1 MKTYID
7 NNKKLL
13 KLALLF
19 LIIITLI
26 FITKNAYAA
35 ETVERVDS
43 TTSNKIKSITGG
55 KEYAVS
61 SSPSLSTIDDTLKY
75 YVKKIYNI
83 GNDDLINQDLPDDIK
98 PGRRIGPVGGTKGTF
113 NYNATV
119 QSDYADVWRRLLVQN
134 DLF

>member
-43 TTSNKIKSITGG
+43 TTSNKIKSITGR

-61 SSPSLSTIDDTLKY
+61 YSPSLSTIDDTLKY
-75 YVKKIYNI
+75 YVKKIYDI
-83 GNDDLINQDLPDDIK
+83 KNDYLINQDLPSDIE
-98 PGRRIGPVGGTKGTF
+98 PGTRIGSVGGTKGTF